1 MTNRY
6 NLIMKIN
13 AKNQVKALL
22 SYENVKLKDLV
33 VKMSELSGKKYTSDG
48 LSHKLSRNRLT
59 YDEML
64 LIAEILGYSINFTK

>member
-33 VKMSELSGKKYTSDG
+33 VKMSELSGKNTHQMVYRTN
-48 LSHKLSRNRLT
+48 LAV
-59 YDEML
+59 
-64 LIAEILGYSINFTK
+64 IV